1 MANLCGRACL
11 RRLNKRGR
19 MKIELEDVDSPEGCL
34 LRLGDL
40 SMMFNTRLE
49 AQRFVDQLQGR
60 IGAIKLGGIPSRH
73 VEQGEGD
80 PLA

>member
-1 MANLCGRACL
+1 MATLCERVCPRL
-11 RRLNKRGR
+11 LNKRVR
-19 MKIELEDVDSPEGCL
+19 MKIELEDVDSAEGCL

-49 AQRFVDQLQGR
+49 AQQFVDQLQGR
-60 IGAIKLGGIPSRH
+60 IGAMKFGSALDRG
-73 VEQGEGD
+73 VEQGEDD